1 MAKDI
6 EFIKNLFSKKRNN
19 DKPSTPKPERN
30 TDRPSAPKPYHVPS
44 AMPTSKSSNRITING
59 ITIECSSGNIDISNG
74 KVTVD
79 GKAMQDIKASDPT
92 RVVITGSVNSLS
104 TTGNVEVRG
113 NVLGNIDAGGSV
125 QCDNVGG
132 DIDAGGSV
140 QCDDVDGDID
150 AGGSVI
156 SG

>member
-30 TDRPSAPKPYHVPS
+30 TDRPSAPKPERVCGIP
-44 AMPTSKSSNRITING
+44 NRITING
-59 ITIECSSGNIDISNG
+59 ITVECPAGNISIANGTIS
-74 KVTVD
+74 VD
-79 GKAMQDIKASDPT
+79 GKAMQDIPASDPT